1 MERAILDDV
10 FTSSLLS
17 DSSFEDDELGDDFPG
32 WIIYIIVTG
41 GSSML
46 SISSGVV
53 AWAYTV

>member
-10 FTSSLLS
+10 FTSSLVIS
-17 DSSFEDDELGDDFPG
+17 HSFEDELGDNFPG